1 MNREELRARKR
12 NIAMIVAYDG
22 TNYNGF
28 QRQNPPSV
36 AVQNI
41 LEDRLEKVFGDR
53 ISMSASGRTDSG
65 VHALGQVVS
74 FFTDGRIE
82 IEKIPRA
89 AAGILPPDIVVKDA
103 WEADR
108 DFNARH
114 DTKSKIYSYK
124 IQRGATL
131 NPMTERFS
139 RHIRYPLDLDAM
151 KAALKI
157 VEGTHD
163 FSAFKA
169 AGGAPVSPIRTIYSA
184 EIFEEEIFSA
194 DILTIKFHANG
205 FLYHMARNIVSAV
218 TEVGRHRLE
227 LEKFVEIF
235 ESRDRSK
242 IPATAPAKGL
252 CLEKVFY

>member
-89 AAGILPPDIVVKDA
+89 AA
-103 WEADR
+103 
-108 DFNARH
+108 
-114 DTKSKIYSYK
+114 
-124 IQRGATL
+124 
-131 NPMTERFS
+131 
-139 RHIRYPLDLDAM
+139 
-151 KAALKI
+151 
-157 VEGTHD
+157 
-163 FSAFKA
+163 
-169 AGGAPVSPIRTIYSA
+169 
-184 EIFEEEIFSA
+184 
-194 DILTIKFHANG
+194 
-205 FLYHMARNIVSAV
+205 
-218 TEVGRHRLE
+218 EVRR
-227 LEKFVEIF
+227 
-235 ESRDRSK
+235 
-242 IPATAPAKGL
+242 
-252 CLEKVFY
+252 